1 MTLKD
6 LSASSQPH
14 ILHVPDF
21 DDFISPGTEKT
32 MTFGDHWPDTSTVTP
47 ENNEVSRTSRKRP
60 PKLSSQSGRLGE
72 AVTYESFNHINYH
85 QILVLTYTS

>member
-47 ENNEVSRTSRKRP
+47 ENNEVSRTPCKQP
-60 PKLSSQSGRLGE
+60 PKMSSQGGRSGKV
-72 AVTYESFNHINYH
+72 VTYKSLGHINYH